1 MPIQNQI
8 KQGVS
13 TIIESVTTRYTSD
26 STINNSGK
34 AVAEI
39 GRPCS
44 FPESIDTG
52 QEMYKYFTSIMNI
65 IDLIP
70 CSYKINFNNADQG
83 LKGYLP
89 QIDYETNYSI
99 LCEYY
104 GLPAV
109 YGLRLY
115 GTDDTTAADTF
126 SNKSKPNFFQSGV
139 NKLSSIGQNFQ
150 DVLSSLDSTAVEDS
164 TNWASD
170 FVNSHINFG
179 NEKVTE
185 LLKDSIS
192 LLSDVVGAGHK
203 ISLPG
208 IWSDSTFS
216 PNFTTTVKLVS
227 PYGHPSAIKEFI
239 IKPLM
244 YLLLLTTPESDDG
257 VSYGRPLF
265 CTIQGYGLSTIPL
278 GQISDITLRRGGANS
293 SFNIYRQPL
302 TIDVSIQFSNLVDG
316 FAHMGIGDDAE
327 SSCNEPVANIYEF
340 ADEPSKSIPTFN
352 KTSVNTLDSFMYS
365 LYPRSGITRESNFT
379 ITGKNSQFQ
388 NTSVSE
394 NTSEI
399 KSENLADPIQ
409 DSEELAINIESQ
421 EQTSDIMDNINS
433 SNTDPNLVYS

>member
-1 MPIQNQI
+1 MVTQDQVNQ
-8 KQGVS
+8 GTS
-13 TIIESVTTRYTSD
+13 SIIENVISRYTSNF
-26 STINNSGK
+26 SINGNQK
-34 AVAEI
+34 TMAEI

-44 FPESIDTG
+44 FPNSIDPG
-52 QEMYKYFTSIMNI
+52 QEMYEYFKSIMNI
-65 IDLIP
+65 IDIIP
-70 CSYKINFNNADQG
+70 CTYKINFNNIDQG

-89 QIDYETNYSI
+89 QIDYETDYSY
-99 LCEYY
+99 LCECY
-104 GLPAV
+104 GLPSAF
-109 YGLRLY
+109 GLRLY
-115 GTDDTTAADTF
+115 GTDDTTAADIF

-150 DVLSSLDSTAVEDS
+150 DILSSLDSTAVEDA
-164 TNWASD
+164 TNWTSD

-179 NEKVTE
+179 NEKITG
-185 LLKDSIS
+185 LLKNSVS

-278 GQISDITLRRGGANS
+278 GQISDITLRRGGSNS

-302 TIDVSIQFSNLVDG
+302 TIDVSIQFSNLVEG
-316 FAHMGIGDDAE
+316 FAHISADAIDTE
-327 SSCNEPVANIYEF
+327 DTVYTW
-340 ADEPSKSIPTFN
+340 ADEPLDDIPTFDD
-352 KTSVNTLDSFMYS
+352 TSVNTVTSFMYS
-365 LYPRSGITRESNFT
+365 LFPRSGVERSSNFI
-379 ITGKNSQFQ
+379 ITGANSTFQ
-388 NTSVSE
+388 NQSTATTSSSE
-394 NTSEI
+394 TEI
-399 KSENLADPIQ
+399 ENIADPIQ

-433 SNTDPNLVYS
+433 SNTDPNLIYS